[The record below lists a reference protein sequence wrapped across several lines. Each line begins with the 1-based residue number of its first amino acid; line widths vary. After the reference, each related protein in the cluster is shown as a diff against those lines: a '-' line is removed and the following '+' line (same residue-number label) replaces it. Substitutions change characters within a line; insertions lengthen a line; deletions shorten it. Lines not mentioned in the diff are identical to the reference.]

1 MAVKADMERCGLFKE
16 MGYHT
21 IGDKYPKTH
30 VSLSKLLVCLQY
42 LFITKLFVAKILL
55 NFVFCF
61 FHGYL

>member
-30 VSLSKLLVCLQY
+30 VSLSKLLVCLQ
-42 LFITKLFVAKILL
+42 
-55 NFVFCF
+55 
-61 FHGYL
+61 